1 MFPKRSRA
9 RGRVKRLCPMVIA
22 PQGVCA
28 VSRSVEQN
36 VDVSGFQMDDK
47 RTIWN

>member
-1 MFPKRSRA
+1 
-9 RGRVKRLCPMVIA
+9 MVIA

-28 VSRSVEQN
+28 VSRSVEQK
-36 VDVSGFQMDDK
+36 VDVSSFQMDDK